1 METLN
6 ARKRTELGKN
16 AVRQLRKVGDI
27 PAILYGHKEEPVA
40 LTLSEH
46 DVHLAINHGER
57 LITLDIDG
65 EATSALF
72 KDIQWDTYGREIL
85 HADFTRIDLN
95 EIVEV
100 VMPVRLVG
108 TPMGVKNG
116 GVLTQTTSEVTVRCP
131 ACYIPEELKV
141 LVNGVKLNGKLHLSD
156 IKLPRGSELVESL
169 ETVLCTCAE
178 LAEAP
183 EPAEGD
189 AATEPELIGRA
200 TEDEAA
206 E

>member
-27 PAILYGHKEEPVA
+27 PAILYGHKEEPMA

-46 DVHLAINHGER
+46 DVHLAIDHGER

-65 EATSALF
+65 EPTSALF

-85 HADFTRIDLN
+85 HADFTRIDIN

-100 VMPVRLVG
+100 TMPVDLVG
-108 TPMGVKNG
+108 TPMGCKEG
-116 GVLTQTTSEVTVRCP
+116 GVLTQTTTEVTIKCP
-131 ACYIPEELKV
+131 ACYIPEQLKV
-141 LVNGVKLNGKLHLSD
+141 IVNGLKLNGKLHLSD
-156 IKLPRGSELVESL
+156 IKLPRATELVCDP

-178 LAEAP
+178 LAETP
-183 EPAEGD
+183 EPAEGE
-189 AATEPELIGRA
+189 APTEPEVIGKKS
-200 TEDEAA
+200 DE